1 MLETI
6 GVSYGTLMLLGLKD
20 ARVLDMPTTAH
31 FLVGENCVYSC
42 KFCAQARTSDCSHNM
57 LSRITWPR
65 TPWEQVEASL
75 AGAIGSG
82 ELKRVCLQV
91 VDAPGSTSAALAFVR
106 KIRAAGCLIPLS
118 VCVTPTSVSR
128 VRLLL
133 EAGASTVGLP
143 IDVASDGLHRQIKGR
158 GFSEAWEVLEEASQL
173 WPGKISTHFIA
184 GLGETEEDIV
194 SCIAKAYDLGITV
207 GLFAFT
213 PVRGT
218 LMQDAPAPS
227 LSSYRRVQ
235 LAAYC
240 LSKGGSLDWIEFR
253 DGRVFGITIP
263 DRALISDIQKG
274 IPFETSGCSH
284 CNRPYY
290 NERPGQAPMN
300 YPRPLTAAEAQ
311 DCLLESELDI
321 SRLKLSGKGKEA
333 NR

>member
-184 GLGETEEDIV
+184 GLGETEEEITR
-194 SCIAKAYDLGITV
+194 CIAKACDLGIRV

-213 PVRGT
+213 PVKGT
-218 LMQDAPAPS
+218 QMENAPAPS
-227 LSSYRRVQ
+227 PASYRRIQ
-235 LAAYC
+235 IAAYC
-240 LSKGGSLDWIEFR
+240 LSNGGSLDLFEFQ
-253 DGRVFGITIP
+253 DGRIVRI
-263 DRALISDIQKG
+263 RISDPELKAGIEKG
-274 IPFETSGCSH
+274 IPFQTSGCTY

-290 NERPGQAPMN
+290 NERPGQVPMN
-300 YPRPLTAAEAQ
+300 YPRPLTAPEAR
-311 DCLLESELDI
+311 DCISE
-321 SRLKLSGKGKEA
+321 SRLDLS
-333 NR
+333 